1 MEPIMRLRSL
11 LLLAIPAA
19 LAAQGAAL
27 GDLLVAPT
35 HLVLDTK
42 HRVGELILSNR
53 GTTGG
58 TFRVS
63 TFVYQMNE
71 QGALVPAPEAAAGAI
86 DLPGLLRFA
95 PRQVTLGPGES
106 QILRVQYRRPADIPD
121 GEYRVHLVFK
131 ALPPTDKDTPGGAK
145 APDAKGVHFSLQPVL
160 SLAVPVSIMEG
171 STSVQSSLDTLS
183 ITTTEAGPRLRLRL
197 NRKGNAAA
205 YGDFHV
211 KFVPKSGKS
220 EEAGLLLGVAAY
232 PNLASRWVEI
242 PLHAPKDGGLAHGR
256 LDVAF
261 TEADGE
267 QVQARATLDLP

>member
-1 MEPIMRLRSL
+1 MRLRSL
-11 LLLAIPAA
+11 LLLAVPAV

-63 TFVYQMNE
+63 TLVYQMNE
-71 QGALVPAPEAAAGAI
+71 DGALIPAPAAAEGAI
-86 DLPGLLRFA
+86 DLASLLRFA

-106 QILRVQYRRPADIPD
+106 QILRVQYRRPADIPE
-121 GEYRVHLVFK
+121 GEYRVHLHFK
-131 ALPPTDKDTPGGAK
+131 ALPPTEKDTGGPK
-145 APDAKGVHFSLQPVL
+145 AADAKGVHFSLQPVL

-183 ITTTEAGPRLRLRL
+183 ITSNEAGPRLRLRL
-197 NRKGNAAA
+197 HRTGNAAA

-211 KFVPKSGKS
+211 KFLPKSGKS
-220 EEAGLLLGVAAY
+220 FEAGVLQGVAAY
-232 PNLASRWVEI
+232 PNLAARWVEI
-242 PLHAPKDGGLAHGR
+242 PLHAPKDGELAHGR
-256 LDVAF
+256 LELSF
-261 TEADGE
+261 TEPDGD
-267 QVQARATLDLP
+267 QVLARAALDLP